1 MRYMREDESSPAAI
15 DSTLMFMD
23 YVRNPDEEFEQ
34 KISSVMDL
42 KVRKISK
49 KKPITISVNASIE
62 DACQLLSEAGVKK
75 VPVVDDNKKV
85 VGIISRSAVTRYLT
99 KRYLEQTETAKA
111 ISK

>member
-1 MRYMREDESSPAAI
+1 MREDESSPAAI

-23 YVRNPDEEFEQ
+23 YVRNPDEEFDQ

-42 KVRKISK
+42 KARKISK
-49 KKPITISVNASIE
+49 KKPIAISVNASIE
-62 DACQLLSEAGVKK
+62 AACQLLSEAGVKK